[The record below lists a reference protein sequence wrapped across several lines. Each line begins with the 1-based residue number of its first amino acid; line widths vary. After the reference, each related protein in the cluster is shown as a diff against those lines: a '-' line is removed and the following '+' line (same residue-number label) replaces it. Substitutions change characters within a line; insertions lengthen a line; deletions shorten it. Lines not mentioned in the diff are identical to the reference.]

1 MQFVWPFKGEYRI
14 AHLEPDYSVT
24 IIARSAR
31 DYVWLLARKPDMS
44 DADYARYRALIEKM
58 GYDMAELRRVPQRW
72 PEAEP
77 ALR

>member
-1 MQFVWPFKGEYRI
+1 MTFRTLAV

-44 DADYARYRALIEKM
+44 DADYARSSK
-58 GYDMAELRRVPQRW
+58 RW
-72 PEAEP
+72 GT
-77 ALR
+77 R